1 MASYFISSSVQAI
14 AQVLMDFGNLRTL
27 LDEATV
33 SASKTNADNAAKQ
46 AMEMQNIH
54 ELALT
59 TSEVLRDT
67 NVKEIMQV
75 HENLPQSSLHPN

>member
-1 MASYFISSSVQAI
+1 
-14 AQVLMDFGNLRTL
+14 MDFGNLRRL

-33 SASKTNADNAAKQ
+33 SASKTNAENAAKQ

-67 NVKEIMQV
+67 NVKEAMQV
-75 HENLPQSSLHPN
+75 H